1 MYQANYK
8 YICSTY
14 TTIYHTYTWICRV
27 QLERSRDLVFFF
39 VCRRPAWQMMFKWKM
54 MSYMQQVNS
63 TLGAFYQYQYCIH
76 YLLLMRKKINF
87 FFHIFWIITIRK
99 YLLWVTLSEE
109 VLYPCDLLSLMHNS
123 SLYQSCLSY
132 LGVHSNSSRVWW
144 IFALKTRN
152 THTHTYNSVGQVDSL
167 KIRRFHH
174 CTVLLSE

>member
-39 VCRRPAWQMMFKWKM
+39 VCRRPQWQMMFKWKM

-63 TLGAFYQYQYCIH
+63 TLGACYQYQYCAYII
-76 YLLLMRKKINF
+76 YCWWGKKIFLF
-87 FFHIFWIITIRK
+87 FFINRFWIITGTIRK

-123 SLYQSCLSY
+123 TVCINHSCLIWECILTVVEYDGY
-132 LGVHSNSSRVWW
+132 LPWRQGIHIHTRTVWG
-144 IFALKTRN
+144 R
-152 THTHTYNSVGQVDSL
+152 
-167 KIRRFHH
+167 
-174 CTVLLSE
+174 